1 MKRFRVDPSPT
12 TNDTLPNLCLHP
24 DPYDPLLT
32 HSLVSG
38 PNVPAPRPSAATSV
52 PSLLHSLQSEWDS
65 LMLESLSLKLQ
76 YQSTRQELAH
86 ALYREDASLRV
97 VARLV
102 KERDQ
107 ARECVFLLAH

>member
-1 MKRFRVDPSPT
+1 MYRFRLGIFKSRT
-12 TNDTLPNLCLHP
+12 FFS
-24 DPYDPLLT
+24 LLKK
-32 HSLVSG
+32 HLYHGFFSG
-38 PNVPAPRPSAATSV
+38 PNVPAPRPSAATSI

-65 LMLESLSLKLQ
+65 LMLESLALKTQ

-107 ARECVFLLAH
+107 ARE